1 MFELRQYFILLL
13 TATIWGTG
21 FIGQKLGMDH
31 ISPFAFTFLRTF
43 IGGLF
48 LIPVILVLKNMKYK
62 NKPML
67 RPSKPRKFIVG
78 SIACGICLITAESFQ
93 QFGLVYTDVNKA
105 SFVTALYI
113 IFVPFIGLA
122 LGSKIQPKI
131 IVALLVS
138 VVGLYLLCMKGSFIL
153 QTGDFLVLIG
163 AMCFAFHIMVISH
176 YVNYVDGVLL
186 SCGQFFVASF
196 LGLIMMLITGVPSY
210 EAFVL
215 AAPAFIYTGIMSNGI
230 AYTLQVIGQRGI
242 NSSIASLIMSLESVM
257 GAIFAV
263 LLLDE
268 SMSTKEVIG
277 AILMFVAVIIAQL
290 PSKKAK

>member
-1 MFELRQYFILLL
+1 MFELRQYFLLLL

-21 FIGQKLGMDH
+21 FIGQKLGMDY
-31 ISPFAFTFLRTF
+31 ISPFAFTFWRTL

-48 LIPVILVLKNMKYK
+48 LIPVIFILKSIKIK
-62 NKPML
+62 NKPLL
-67 RPSKPRKFIVG
+67 RPSKPRKFIMG
-78 SIACGICLITAESFQ
+78 SLACGICLLFAESFQ
-93 QFGLVYTDVNKA
+93 QFGLIYTDVNKA

-113 IFVPFIGLA
+113 IFVPFLA
-122 LGSKIQPKI
+122 LACGCKLQLKI
-131 IVALLVS
+131 IIALIVS
-138 VVGLYLLCMKGSFIL
+138 VIGLYLLCMKDSFIL
-153 QTGDFLVLIG
+153 QLGDFLVLIG
-163 AMCFAFHIMVISH
+163 AICFAFHIMVISY

-196 LGLIMMLITGVPSY
+196 FGLIMMFFTGVPSY
-210 EAFVL
+210 ENFVL

-230 AYTLQVIGQRGI
+230 AYTLQIIGQRGI

-268 SMSTKEVIG
+268 VMSFKEIIG
-277 AILMFVAVIIAQL
+277 AVLMFAAVIIAQI
-290 PSKKAK
+290 PTKNRA

>member
-113 IFVPFIGLA
+113 IFVPFIGLT

-153 QTGDFLVLIG
+153 QMGDFLVLIG

>member
-153 QTGDFLVLIG
+153 QMGDFLVLIG

-210 EAFVL
+210 EAFML

>member
-21 FIGQKLGMDH
+21 FIGQKLGMDY
-31 ISPFAFTFLRTF
+31 ISPFAFTFWRTF

-48 LIPVILVLKNMKYK
+48 LIPVIFILKNIKIK
-62 NKPML
+62 NKPLL
-67 RPSKPRKFIVG
+67 RPSKPRKFIMG
-78 SIACGICLITAESFQ
+78 SIACGICLIFAESFQ
-93 QFGLVYTDVNKA
+93 QFGLIYTDVNKA

-113 IFVPFIGLA
+113 IFVPFLA
-122 LGSKIQPKI
+122 LTCGCRLKLKI
-131 IVALLVS
+131 ILALIVS
-138 VVGLYLLCMKGSFIL
+138 VIGLYLLCMKDSFIL
-153 QTGDFLVLIG
+153 QLGDFLVLIG
-163 AMCFAFHIMVISH
+163 ALCFAFHIMVISY

-196 LGLIMMLITGVPSY
+196 LGLIMMFFTGVPSY
-210 EAFVL
+210 ENFVL

-230 AYTLQVIGQRGI
+230 AYTLQIIGQRGI

-268 SMSTKEVIG
+268 VMSFREVIG
-277 AILMFVAVIIAQL
+277 AILMFAAVIIAQI
-290 PSKKAK
+290 PTKNKA

>member
-31 ISPFAFTFLRTF
+31 ISSFAFTFLRTF

-153 QTGDFLVLIG
+153 QMGDFLVLIG

-210 EAFVL
+210 EAFML

>member
-153 QTGDFLVLIG
+153 QMGDFLVLIG

>member
-1 MFELRQYFILLL
+1 MFEIRQYFILLL

-21 FIGQKLGMDH
+21 FIGQKLGMDY

-48 LIPVILVLKNMKYK
+48 LIPVIFILKSIKIK
-62 NKPML
+62 NKPLL
-67 RPSKPRKFIVG
+67 RPSKPRKFIIG
-78 SIACGICLITAESFQ
+78 SIACGICLIVAESFQ

-113 IFVPFIGLA
+113 IFVPFLA
-122 LGSKIQPKI
+122 LACGYKLQLKI
-131 IVALLVS
+131 ILALIVS
-138 VVGLYLLCMKGSFIL
+138 VIGLYLLCMKGSFIL
-153 QTGDFLVLIG
+153 QLGDFLVLIG
-163 AMCFAFHIMVISH
+163 ALCFAFHIMVISH

-196 LGLIMMLITGVPSY
+196 LGLIMMLLTGVPSY
-210 EAFVL
+210 ENFVL

-230 AYTLQVIGQRGI
+230 AYTLQIIGQRGI

-268 SMSTKEVIG
+268 VMSFKEVIG
-277 AILMFVAVIIAQL
+277 AILMFIAVIIAQI
-290 PSKKAK
+290 PTKKRA